1 MRKWLKMIK
10 IYMGVSNKKIGE
22 IIYLGVSRSFLLPY
36 ILIIISSVYVKNIS
50 RSRRLPLLE
59 KNIIISSV

>member
-1 MRKWLKMIK
+1 
-10 IYMGVSNKKIGE
+10 MGVSNKKIGE